1 MNDKKGFNFFLL
13 LSGYFD
19 LVSHSLLHRKLRAS
33 LTIVGIVIGISIVLT
48 LVFLGNGLQ
57 SSITGQLQ
65 QFGTDLIFVLPSD
78 ASNPLAGATAGGK
91 FSEDDVR
98 AVAATKGA
106 MSVMPIIRNYLITAN
121 YRGEEKSLAI
131 EARPRDLIESFLVQS
146 LGIKL
151 AEGRWMLNED
161 SREVVLGANVAAR
174 GFRQPVQVGDT
185 IDFRGHRIT
194 VVGILQTFGDQT
206 RDNLIIMTVGLFQ
219 RLTGVRGDYDAM
231 LVKIEQG
238 QDIEAVGRNL
248 EDTLSRQTDLEDYTV
263 LTPSKSQQVVGNV
276 VGTVQSALFLIAS
289 VAVIV
294 AGIGVMNT
302 MYTAVLERTRE
313 IGVMKSV
320 GAKGWH
326 IMTVFILES
335 MLLGGFGGLIG
346 TIGGAGL
353 AETVAALARARGFTF
368 FQAAIDLKT
377 IVYVLVFT
385 LIVGVLAGILPAR
398 EAARKKP
405 VDALRYR

>member
-1 MNDKKGFNFFLL
+1 MSKPSFSLPRLL
-13 LSGYFD
+13 DGYLG
-19 LVSHSLLHRKLRAS
+19 LVTHSLLHRKLRAS

-65 QFGTDLIFVLPSD
+65 QFGTDLIFVLPTD
-78 ASNPLAGATAGGK
+78 AANPLAGATSGGK

-98 AVAATKGA
+98 AVQATKGA
-106 MSVMPIIRNYLITAN
+106 LSVMPIIRNYLINADF
-121 YRGEEKSLAI
+121 RGEKKTVSI
-131 EARPRDLIESFLVQS
+131 EARPRDLIQSFLVES

-151 AEGRWMLNED
+151 GQGRWMLNED
-161 SREVVLGANVAAR
+161 SREIVLGSNVAAN
-174 GFRQPVQVGDT
+174 GFREPVRVGDT
-185 IDFRGHRIT
+185 IDFRGHRLT
-194 VVGILQTFGDQT
+194 VVGILESFGDQT
-206 RDNLIIMTVGLFQ
+206 RDNLIVMTVGLFQ
-219 RLTGVRGDYDAM
+219 LLTGQRGGYDAM
-231 LVKIEQG
+231 LVKVESG
-238 QDIEAVGRNL
+238 QDIEAVGRTL
-248 EDTLSRQTDLEDYTV
+248 EDTLSRQSDVQNFTV
-263 LTPSKSQQVVGNV
+263 LTPSKAQQVVGNV

-346 TIGGAGL
+346 TLGG
-353 AETVAALARARGFTF
+353 AALAELVAAVARAKGFTF
-368 FQAAIDLKT
+368 FQAAIDLPT
-377 IVYVLVFT
+377 IVYVMAFT
-385 LIVGVLAGILPAR
+385 ILAGVLAGILPAR
-398 EAARKKP
+398 EAARKRP
-405 VDALRYR
+405 VEALRYR

>member
-1 MNDKKGFNFFLL
+1 MNEPLNLTRLL
-13 LSGYFD
+13 GGYFR
-19 LVSHSLLHRKLRAS
+19 LVAHSLLHRKLRAS

-57 SSITGQLQ
+57 SSITSQLQ
-65 QFGTDLIFVLPSD
+65 QFGTDLIFALPYE
-78 ASNPLAGATAGGK
+78 ASNPLAGATASGK
-91 FSEDDVR
+91 FSEDDVH

-106 MSVMPIIRNYLITAN
+106 LAVMPIIRNYLINADF
-121 YRGEEKSLAI
+121 RGEKKTVPI
-131 EARPRDLIESFLVQS
+131 EARPRDLIETFLVQS

-161 SREVVLGANVAAR
+161 SREIVLGANIAAH
-174 GFRQPVQVGDT
+174 GFREPARVGDT

-194 VVGILQTFGDQT
+194 IVGILRPFGDQV

-219 RLTGVRGDYDAM
+219 LMTGVRGSYDGM
-231 LVKIEQG
+231 LVKVDRG

-248 EDTLSRQTDLEDYTV
+248 EETLSRQSDLQSYTV

-326 IMTVFILES
+326 IMAVFILES

-353 AETVAALARARGFTF
+353 AEIVAAIARARGFAF
-368 FQAAIDLKT
+368 FQAAIDPRT
-377 IVYVLVFT
+377 IIYVLIFT
-385 LIVGVLAGILPAR
+385 LIVGILAGILPAR
-398 EAARKKP
+398 EAARRRP
-405 VDALRYR
+405 VEALRYR